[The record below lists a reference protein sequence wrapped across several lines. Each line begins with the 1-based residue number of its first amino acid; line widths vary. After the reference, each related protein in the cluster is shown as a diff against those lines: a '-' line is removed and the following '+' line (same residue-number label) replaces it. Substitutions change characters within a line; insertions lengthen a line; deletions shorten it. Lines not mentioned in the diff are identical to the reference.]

1 MLPTHVLVGLA
12 VAAPVAVAVPEL
24 ATPILVGALV
34 GSVLPD
40 VDVAAIHRRTFHYP
54 TGYVLAA
61 VPAAALAIAV
71 PTAEA
76 VVLAS
81 TLVAAALHCRMD
93 RYGGSHEL
101 RPWERKSDRAVYD
114 HVQGRWLDA
123 RRWTRYDGA
132 PEDLLVA
139 TVAGSVALVG
149 LVEPFR
155 TLAAIALVVGVVY
168 AGFRRRLSDV
178 ASRICSRARMVSDR
192 LRAVRDRLR
201 AVRDRLRAGCSRR

>member
-24 ATPILVGALV
+24 ATPLLAGAVV
-34 GSVLPD
+34 GSALPD
-40 VDVAAIHRRTFHYP
+40 LDVVAIHRRTLHYP

-61 VPAAALAIAV
+61 VPAASLAIVV

-114 HVQGRWLDA
+114 HVEGRWLDA
-123 RRWTRYDGA
+123 KRWTRYDGA

-139 TVAGSVALVG
+139 GVAGLVALVG
-149 LVEPFR
+149 LVDPFR
-155 TLAAIALVVGVVY
+155 TVAALALAAAVVY
-168 AGFRRRLSDV
+168 AAFRRRLSDV
-178 ASRICSRARMVSDR
+178 SARLLVR
-192 LRAVRDRLR
+192 LRAVS
-201 AVRDRLRAGCSRR
+201 DRLRAGCSRR